1 MATTEIEVKPRN
13 GFTTQEVHM
22 VRETYKAAASTP
34 CLDLKMCVDA
44 HPIKMGDKKMGK
56 FFRFA
61 STNYGI
67 ELCPEYIKRP
77 GQKQEPA
84 CMVVI
89 RNYALQREVESRVIS
104 CKSVGIE
111 TIFAHAVAAVQF
123 LELLASDAD
132 K

>member
-1 MATTEIEVKPRN
+1 MTTTEIEVKPRN
-13 GFTTQEVHM
+13 GFTSQEVHM
-22 VRETYKAAASTP
+22 VKETYKAASNQ

-44 HPIKMGDKKMGK
+44 HPINVGGKKMGK

-84 CMVVI
+84 CMVTI
-89 RNYALQREVESRVIS
+89 RNYSLQCEVDSRVFS

-123 LELLASDAD
+123 LELFASDAV

>member
-1 MATTEIEVKPRN
+1 MTTTEIEVKPRN

-22 VRETYKAAASTP
+22 VRETYKAASNP
-34 CLDLKMCVDA
+34 RLDLKMCVDA
-44 HPIKMGDKKMGK
+44 HPINVGSKKMGK
-56 FFRFA
+56 FFRFT

-77 GQKQEPA
+77 GHKQEPA
-84 CMVVI
+84 CMVTI
-89 RNYALQREVESRVIS
+89 RNYALQCEVDSRVIS

-111 TIFAHAVAAVQF
+111 IIFAHAVAAGQF

>member
-1 MATTEIEVKPRN
+1 MTTTEIEVKPRN

-22 VRETYKAAASTP
+22 VRETYKAASNQF
-34 CLDLKMCVDA
+34 LDLKMCVDA
-44 HPIKMGDKKMGK
+44 HPIKVGSKKMGN

-77 GQKQEPA
+77 GHKQEPA
-84 CMVVI
+84 CMVTI
-89 RNYALQREVESRVIS
+89 RNYALQCEMDSRVFS
-104 CKSVGIE
+104 CKSVGVE

-123 LELLASDAD
+123 LELFASNAV

>member
-1 MATTEIEVKPRN
+1 MTTTEIEVKPRN

-22 VRETYKAAASTP
+22 VRETYKAASNHF
-34 CLDLKMCVDA
+34 LDLKMCVDA
-44 HPIKMGDKKMGK
+44 HPIKVGGKKMGS

-77 GQKQEPA
+77 GHKQEPA
-84 CMVVI
+84 CMVTI
-89 RNYALQREVESRVIS
+89 RNYALQCEVDSRVFS
-104 CKSVGIE
+104 CKSVGVE

-123 LELLASDAD
+123 LELFASNAV